1 MKRLGEIFNRY
12 YWVVVG
18 LVGIIILNIA
28 GTFFHA
34 KLDLTEDKRFTLT
47 EATKEI
53 VRGVESPI
61 FIQILLAG
69 KFPAEFRR
77 LPNSLRELLQ
87 QFKKIN
93 NEIQF
98 RFEDPLEGEKEL
110 VKERLESWAKVGIV
124 PTELNVRDVEG
135 QTRQRIYPFAIFNYG
150 DRQIAI
156 NLLEEA
162 SPVIS
167 GDLALNNSISLLEYK
182 FANAIAKL
190 QAEQK
195 PNIVFSSGHGEL
207 PSSQTVALEGNLR
220 AFYNTAHIDL
230 DSIYQIPKEIDMLIV
245 AKPTIRFSDRNLF
258 VIDQYVMN
266 GGAVIFLIDPLV
278 VNLDSIRKHGQY
290 LPSDIDHGLDDLFF
304 KYGARVNRNFV
315 LDLESSSIPMTTGR
329 PGSSAQYSLFK
340 WYYHVLAGGSGDHP
354 AVKGLDRVNLLF
366 PASIDTVG
374 TRNHIQKTPLLVSSP
389 YTRLQYNP
397 VLLDFE
403 ILKSEPDPRQFKDE
417 PQTMALLLE
426 GRFTSLFENRVTPA
440 MQQTLQEIGATYK
453 SEGDAAKVMIVADG
467 DVARNLVNANTGAV
481 KPLGFNPYMNYTF
494 DNQDFLTNTI
504 EYMLDRVGL
513 SQARAKTLKLR
524 LLDQPRIQTERLYWQ
539 VLNVALPLILLII
552 FGFLFNAFRKYRF
565 TKN

>member
-1 MKRLGEIFNRY
+1 
-12 YWVVVG
+12 V
-18 LVGIIILNIA
+18 
-28 GTFFHA
+28 
-34 KLDLTEDKRFTLT
+34 
-47 EATKEI
+47 
-53 VRGVESPI
+53 
-61 FIQILLAG
+61 
-69 KFPAEFRR
+69 
-77 LPNSLRELLQ
+77 
-87 QFKKIN
+87 
-93 NEIQF
+93 
-98 RFEDPLEGEKEL
+98 
-110 VKERLESWAKVGIV
+110 
-124 PTELNVRDVEG
+124 
-135 QTRQRIYPFAIFNYG
+135 
-150 DRQIAI
+150 
-156 NLLEEA
+156 
-162 SPVIS
+162 
-167 GDLALNNSISLLEYK
+167 ALNNSISLLEYK

-207 PSSQTVALEGNLR
+207 PSNQTVALEGNLR

-230 DSIYQIPKEIDMLIV
+230 DSIYQIPNGIDMLIV
-245 AKPTIRFSDRNLF
+245 AKPAKRFSDKNLF

-290 LPSDIDHGLDDLFF
+290 LPSDVDHGLDDLLF
-304 KYGARVNRNFV
+304 KYGVRVNKNFV

-374 TRNHIQKTPLLVSSP
+374 TRNLVKKTPLLQSSP

-403 ILKSEPDPRQFKDE
+403 ILKTEPDPGLFRE
-417 PQTMALLLE
+417 APQTLAILLE
-426 GRFTSLFENRVTPA
+426 GRFNSLFENRVTPA
-440 MQQTLQEIGATYK
+440 MQETLQQIGATFR
-453 SEGDAAKVMIVADG
+453 SEGEEGKVMIVADG

-513 SQARAKTLKLR
+513 SEARAKTVKLR
-524 LLDQPRIQTERLYWQ
+524 LLDQPRIQNERLYWQ
-539 VLNVALPLILLII
+539 VLNVALPLVVLII
-552 FGFLFNAFRKYRF
+552 FGLAFNAYRKYRF